1 MSKNRIINEIINTI
15 FVKTIKIL
23 NLPVSIFLVSILLTN
38 IYPQTKSDPSN
49 KTDIVFN
56 YEVTKFGALA
66 VDRRNGYYYG
76 WASDCL
82 TLPEAEKKAI
92 EECNKKG
99 GKCTVVLS
107 YSGSGCAAY
116 RSSAGKNV
124 GIAFGWGIGKT
135 KEEADAIAKKEC
147 SIRSYGM
154 ASPNFVWSCNTSDAG
169 TLTQIYNAT
178 KEIISIE
185 GDPEDY

>member
-1 MSKNRIINEIINTI
+1 MKII
-15 FVKTIKIL
+15 KTL
-23 NLPVSIFLVSILLTN
+23 SLTASILLLIIFSTN
-38 IYPQTKSDPSN
+38 VYSQTNTTPVNKSIPTTNS
-49 KTDIVFN
+49 V
-56 YEVTKFGALA
+56 VTKYGALA
-66 VDRRNGYYYG
+66 IDRHNGYYYG
-76 WASDCL
+76 WAADCS

-124 GIAFGWGIGKT
+124 GIAFGWGVART

-147 SIRSYGM
+147 SVRSYGM
-154 ASPNFVWSCNTSDAG
+154 SAPNFVWSCNGADAG
-169 TLTQIYNAT
+169 ILKQIYNASS
-178 KEIISIE
+178 EIVSIE

>member
-1 MSKNRIINEIINTI
+1 M
-15 FVKTIKIL
+15 KTIKIL
-23 NLPVSIFLVSILLTN
+23 NLSASIIMLLVLSTN
-38 IYPQTKSDPSN
+38 VFSQVNTTPAN
-49 KTDIVFN
+49 KTTTTINSDVIK
-56 YEVTKFGALA
+56 YGALA

-76 WASDCL
+76 WAADCS

-124 GIAFGWGIGKT
+124 GIAFGWGVAKS

-154 ASPNFVWSCNTSDAG
+154 SAPNFVWSCNGADAG
-169 TLTQIYNAT
+169 ILKQIYNASS
-178 KEIISIE
+178 EIISIE

>member
-1 MSKNRIINEIINTI
+1 MRR
-15 FVKTIKIL
+15 L
-23 NLPVSIFLVSILLTN
+23 NLSAPIFILSILTTTVFSQGNATQAYTTTSALTPDG
-38 IYPQTKSDPSN
+38 I
-49 KTDIVFN
+49 
-56 YEVTKFGALA
+56 KFGALA
-66 VDRRNGYYYG
+66 VDRTNGYYYG
-76 WASDCL
+76 LAADCL

>member
-1 MSKNRIINEIINTI
+1 MKIIKTLSLSALILILTIYSTTIYSQSGTNPVNNTYN
-15 FVKTIKIL
+15 TT
-23 NLPVSIFLVSILLTN
+23 NLV
-38 IYPQTKSDPSN
+38 
-49 KTDIVFN
+49 
-56 YEVTKFGALA
+56 VTKFGALA
-66 VDRRNGYYYG
+66 IDRQNGYYFG
-76 WASDCL
+76 WAADCS

-107 YSGSGCAAY
+107 YSGTGCAAY

-124 GIAFGWGIGKT
+124 GIAFGWGLANS

-154 ASPNFVWSCNTSDAG
+154 KAPNFVWNCNGANSG
-169 TLTQIYNAT
+169 TLKQIYNASG
-178 KEIISIE
+178 EIISIE
-185 GDPEDY
+185 GEEEDY